1 MATQSGKY
9 TLLDVAKTLDP
20 NGNTA
25 AVAELLNQSN
35 EMLLD
40 MPWYEGNLPTGHR
53 ITTRTG
59 LPDVVFRKINGG
71 VPPSKAATAQI
82 DEACG
87 ILEARCEIDKDL
99 AMLNGNTG
107 SFRLLQATAFIEA
120 MNQKMQNQV
129 LYGDVNSTPE
139 AFTGLGPRFG
149 AIASGGANKAN
160 IIDAGGTGS
169 NLTSI
174 WLVGWGPNTI
184 HGIYPKGSEAGLK
197 HNDLGEGDAFDA
209 NGNRYR
215 AYMDQYQWKCGIA
228 LHDWRYVVRIANID
242 TAALTKNAAT
252 GADIIDLMTQATEKI
267 HSLSGVTP
275 VFYGNRTIGS
285 FLRRQTV
292 NKVASGTLSYDEVG
306 GRPATIFSGIPYR
319 RVDALNTTEAR
330 IV

>member
-1 MATQSGKY
+1 MATLSGKY
-9 TLLDVAKTLDP
+9 TLLDVAKTFDP
-20 NGNTA
+20 DGSTA

-35 EMLLD
+35 EMLQD

-71 VPPSKAATAQI
+71 VPPSKATTAQI
-82 DEACG
+82 DESCG
-87 ILEARCEIDKDL
+87 ILEARSEIDKDL

-107 SFRLLQATAFIEA
+107 SFRLLQATAFLES
-120 MNQKMQNQV
+120 MNQRMQSTV
-129 LYGDVNSTPE
+129 LYGNVDSVPE
-139 AFTGLGPRFG
+139 SFTGLGPRFG
-149 AIASGGANKAN
+149 AIAQGGANKAN

-174 WLVGWGPNTI
+174 WLVGWGANTV
-184 HGIYPKGSEAGLK
+184 HGIYPKGSTAGLV
-197 HNDLGEGDAFDA
+197 HNDLGEGDAFDS
-209 NGNRYR
+209 NNNRYR
-215 AYMDQYQWKCGIA
+215 AYMDQYQWKCGLA

-242 TAALTKNAAT
+242 TAALTKNAAS

-275 VFYGNRTIGS
+275 VFYGNRILGS

-306 GRPATIFSGIPYR
+306 GRPATLFSGIPYR
-319 RVDALNTTEAR
+319 RIDALNTTEAR
-330 IV
+330 VV